1 VCNWLV
7 PIEDPEP
14 FCASCRLNDV
24 IPDLSDVLNR
34 HRWFKLEQAKRRLVY
49 TLFRLGLPT
58 DSASDQGRPALR
70 FRFLAGSAES
80 PVTTGHSHGLITLDI
95 AEADDA
101 ERERRRVNLHE
112 PYRTVLGHLRHEVGH
127 YYWDRLVAG
136 TPLAS
141 RFREVFGDETQDY
154 VSALQ
159 THYAQGAPANWQAR
173 YVSAY
178 ASAHPWEDW
187 AETWAHYLHIV
198 DTLETAQEFGLHPSP
213 RAGDAEAAPDQD
225 ADPVL
230 ARSFEPLMA
239 HWLPL
244 TAALNSLNHS
254 MGLAD
259 AYPFVLAGP
268 AVDKLSLV
276 HEIVRDAA
284 RAAV

>member
-1 VCNWLV
+1 
-7 PIEDPEP
+7 
-14 FCASCRLNDV
+14 LNRT
-24 IPDLSDVLNR
+24 IPDLSVTRYAELWRALQTQKN
-34 HRWFKLEQAKRRLVY
+34 RLVY
-49 TLFRLGLPT
+49 GLLRLRLPVVGKQKAPQQGLAF
-58 DSASDQGRPALR
+58 D
-70 FRFLAGSAES
+70 FLADDDPQFREGSG
-80 PVTTGHSHGLITLDI
+80 VVTGHADGVITLDI
-95 AEADDA
+95 YEADDST
-101 ERERRRVNLHE
+101 RERMRRKMAE
-112 PYRTVLGHLRHEVGH
+112 PYRTILGHLRHESGH
-127 YYWDRLVAG
+127 YYWDRLVRNSNW
-136 TPLAS
+136 LAP
-141 RFREVFGDETQDY
+141 FRELFGNEEKNYQDALARHY
-154 VSALQ
+154 SA
-159 THYAQGAPANWQAR
+159 GPPANWQQQF
-173 YVSAY
+173 VSAY
-178 ASAHPWEDW
+178 ASCHAWEDW